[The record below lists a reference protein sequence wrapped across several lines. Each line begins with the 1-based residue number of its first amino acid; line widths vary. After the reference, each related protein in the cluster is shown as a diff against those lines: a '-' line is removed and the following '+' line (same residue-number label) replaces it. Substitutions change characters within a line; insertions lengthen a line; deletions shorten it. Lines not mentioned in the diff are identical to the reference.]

1 MFDWKRHQ
9 VCLAEGPDDSSV
21 LLAIRPERLANEGGD
36 GEETVVWD
44 DGSRQRAFPL
54 GRVLEDEPS
63 QFRFEDDRGRI
74 FTLRPLTAR
83 LYADHVRDQVG
94 GPELKTDGDV
104 RSFYLA
110 PRPW

>member
-9 VCLAEGPDDSSV
+9 VCLAEGPDDSYV
-21 LLAIRPERLANEGGD
+21 LLAIRPERLADEGGD

-54 GRVLEDEPS
+54 RRVFEDEPS
-63 QFRFEDDRGRI
+63 QFRFEDDRGRV
-74 FTLRPLTAR
+74 FALRPMTAR
-83 LYADHVRDQVG
+83 LYAGRVRGQVG
-94 GPELKTDGDV
+94 GPELKTDEDV

-110 PRPW
+110 LRFW